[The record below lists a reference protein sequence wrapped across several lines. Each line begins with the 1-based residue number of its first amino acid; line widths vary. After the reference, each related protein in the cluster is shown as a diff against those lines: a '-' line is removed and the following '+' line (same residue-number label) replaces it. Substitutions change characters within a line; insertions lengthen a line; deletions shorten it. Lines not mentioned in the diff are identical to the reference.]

1 MTASL
6 RRRSSA
12 IRSLFVGMICLGSY
26 TLVVAQQPPQS
37 QGGLFPRGQEKQKQ
51 SIEDMFENVARARAE
66 RTKGEQPLAPDNG
79 QLGDDLVPSP
89 GTLGGGNFPSR
100 TPFLP
105 GRIPQNT
112 LRDSLSAGDPFAAR
126 PQAIRQSIVL
136 RSAAFQD
143 DFRSLDRRCASLA
156 QLLRDDA
163 LRNPVI
169 GQVLPSANRLSSETR
184 MMLQNA
190 SVNTQVSDALESY
203 RRIDR
208 GWRQLAFQLR
218 GLVGVSGEA
227 IEAAHQCDQLISRMS
242 RQLGLG
248 PQFDRGK
255 LRDELLVIGS
265 SIHSLGEDLRLA
277 DISLGARQSL
287 SRGLRLLRQDALN
300 FVDRVEYFEQA
311 DLVRGLNA
319 LNARW
324 EQIALAIGEIAD
336 VHVQYRVQGVT
347 ESFRK
352 AHGILWI
359 KLPPHDAVLPA
370 AASRLVMH
378 ARNLLSRLEEK
389 LVNADQL
396 TGAERIR
403 LSARNLLAK
412 SEVLSEQVSRNDS
425 LVTLQ
430 SNLAE
435 IQQGWLEFRT
445 QLLNDQLVG
454 LQMILSIDGEL
465 QRLRTALGV
474 ANDAVKPM
482 DRRRLLQTAAAIE
495 STAEF
500 VSADL
505 NRFSRLL
512 TPLTYRETTLA
523 AASAFMQSAKLFHQT
538 IDHQA
543 DAVTIRRA
551 ADAMQKNWNLLLPN
565 LAQIQ
570 LHGLTAYQARN
581 LLQDQSELVEYISE
595 VSTLPLP

>member
-1 MTASL
+1 
-6 RRRSSA
+6 
-12 IRSLFVGMICLGSY
+12 
-26 TLVVAQQPPQS
+26 
-37 QGGLFPRGQEKQKQ
+37 
-51 SIEDMFENVARARAE
+51 
-66 RTKGEQPLAPDNG
+66 
-79 QLGDDLVPSP
+79 
-89 GTLGGGNFPSR
+89 
-100 TPFLP
+100 
-105 GRIPQNT
+105 
-112 LRDSLSAGDPFAAR
+112 
-126 PQAIRQSIVL
+126 
-136 RSAAFQD
+136 
-143 DFRSLDRRCASLA
+143 
-156 QLLRDDA
+156 
-163 LRNPVI
+163 
-169 GQVLPSANRLSSETR
+169 
-184 MMLQNA
+184 
-190 SVNTQVSDALESY
+190 
-203 RRIDR
+203 
-208 GWRQLAFQLR
+208 
-218 GLVGVSGEA
+218 
-227 IEAAHQCDQLISRMS
+227 
-242 RQLGLG
+242 
-248 PQFDRGK
+248 
-255 LRDELLVIGS
+255 
-265 SIHSLGEDLRLA
+265 
-277 DISLGARQSL
+277 
-287 SRGLRLLRQDALN
+287 
-300 FVDRVEYFEQA
+300 
-311 DLVRGLNA
+311 
-319 LNARW
+319 
-324 EQIALAIGEIAD
+324 

-445 QLLNDQLVG
+445 QLLNDKLVG

-570 LHGLTAYQARN
+570 LHGLSAYQARN

-595 VSTLPLP
+595 VSTLPMP

>member
-1 MTASL
+1 MIEG
-6 RRRSSA
+6 RRRRLLA
-12 IRSLFVGMICLGSY
+12 IRWLFVGMICLGACAV
-26 TLVVAQQPPQS
+26 VVAQPPPQS
-37 QGGLFPRGQEKQKQ
+37 RGGLLPRGQEKQKQ

-66 RTKGEQPLAPDNG
+66 RTKGGQPLAPANG
-79 QLGDDLVPSP
+79 QLGDDMPPSAS
-89 GTLGGGNFPSR
+89 TLRGANVPSR

-112 LRDSLSAGDPFAAR
+112 LRDSLSAGEPFTAR
-126 PQAIRQSIVL
+126 PLAIRQSIVL
-136 RSAAFQD
+136 RSAEFQD
-143 DFRSLDRRCASLA
+143 DLRSLDRQCASLA

-169 GQVLPSANRLSSETR
+169 SQVVPSANRLSSEMR
-184 MMLQNA
+184 MLLQNA
-190 SVNTQVSDALESY
+190 GINSQLSETLESY
-203 RRIDR
+203 RRIDQ
-208 GWRQLAFQLR
+208 GWRQFAFQFR
-218 GLVGVSGEA
+218 DLVGVSGEA

-242 RQLGLG
+242 RQLGLV
-248 PQFDRGK
+248 PQLDLRK
-255 LRDELLVIGS
+255 LQNELMVIS
-265 SIHSLGEDLRLA
+265 TKLQTLEEDLRLA
-277 DISLGARQSL
+277 GIPVGARQGF

-300 FVDRVEYFEQA
+300 LVDRVGDFEQA
-311 DLVRGLNA
+311 DLVRGLKD

-324 EQIALAIGEIAD
+324 QQIDLALGEIAD
-336 VHVQYRVQGVT
+336 LHVQRRAQGVG
-347 ESFRK
+347 ESFRQ
-352 AHGILWI
+352 AHELLWI
-359 KLPPHDAVLPA
+359 KLPPHEAVVPS
-370 AASRLVMH
+370 AASRLVTH
-378 ARNLLSRLEEK
+378 AQLLLSRIEEK
-389 LVNADQL
+389 LANADQL

-403 LSARNLLAK
+403 LSAHNLLEK
-412 SEVLSEQVSRNDS
+412 SEALSEQVSRNDS

-430 SNLAE
+430 TTLAG
-435 IQQGWLEFRT
+435 IQQGWFEFRT
-445 QLLNDQLVG
+445 QLLNDRFAG
-454 LQMILSIDGEL
+454 WQMISSIDGEL

-551 ADAMQKNWNLLLPN
+551 ADEVQKNWNLLLPN